1 MSDTEFPLADRLL
14 GYNSSDEISLLR
26 AEKHEEIGR
35 TPFERDV
42 DRIKYTSEF
51 RRLKDVTQVARS
63 GETYLYHDRLS
74 HSLKVAQVGRRFAE
88 YVLRMEARSNL
99 DKTSTALEESIELST
114 GTCQKEIDTDLVRQ
128 LDPNIVEAA
137 CLAHDLGH
145 PPFGHLAEE
154 ELDWLLQEKTC
165 ERIDDCEPTDVR
177 RTKEQTDG
185 PSTPDDYDEVT
196 QIEQTEPDGI
206 RFEGNAQSFRILTRL
221 ASYRDAE
228 TGLGLTVGVLNGV
241 LKYPYGRGEWISE
254 HNHDSWEQNL
264 ETIGNR
270 SRGKFGHYKSE
281 QEAFGAVREHIDG
294 QNRTIIAEIMDYA
307 DDLTYAIHD
316 LTDFYMD
323 GRLPLD
329 RLLRE
334 ASEDEFGDI
343 TSRELDAVET
353 NLGYD
358 TEDTTPTDV
367 IEYLAS
373 NAYSISPTVFQP
385 YEGTTEQRDDLEEF
399 TSFLVETYLNR
410 VYYPDKDGKELED
423 DPDIDLYLTVEEDE
437 NGNHRLIV
445 SDVLQDHVDI
455 LQSLTRHYVIQN
467 TALMSQQRGQRQVVR
482 ELFEALFDETG
493 VKNPR
498 DSAIPKPYSD
508 LLQQDPEDGGF
519 ENESEQRARIVA
531 DMIAGMTEI
540 QAVELHKRLTGDAP
554 GSLQNEIL
562 R

>member
-14 GYNSSDEISLLR
+14 GYNLSDEVSLLR

-99 DKTSTALEESIELST
+99 DKASTALEESIELST
-114 GTCQKEIDTDLVRQ
+114 GTGQKEIDTDLVRQ

-165 ERIDDCEPTDVR
+165 ERIDDCESTDVR
-177 RTKEQTDG
+177 RTKGQTDG

-264 ETIGNR
+264 ETMGNR
-270 SRGKFGHYKSE
+270 SRGKFGYYKSE
-281 QEAFGAVREHIDG
+281 QEAFAAVREHIDG

-343 TSRELDAVET
+343 ISRELDAVET
-353 NLGYD
+353 NLGYNK
-358 TEDTTPTDV
+358 EDTTPTDV

-373 NAYSISPTVFQP
+373 NAYSISPTIFQP

-410 VYYPDKDGKELED
+410 VYYPDKDGKELEE
-423 DPDIDLYLTVEEDE
+423 DPDIDLYLTVEEDD
-437 NGNHRLIV
+437 NGNYRLIV

-467 TALMSQQRGQRQVVR
+467 TALMGQQRGQRQVVR

-519 ENESEQRARIVA
+519 ENGFEQRARIVA

-554 GSLQNEIL
+554 GSLHNEIL